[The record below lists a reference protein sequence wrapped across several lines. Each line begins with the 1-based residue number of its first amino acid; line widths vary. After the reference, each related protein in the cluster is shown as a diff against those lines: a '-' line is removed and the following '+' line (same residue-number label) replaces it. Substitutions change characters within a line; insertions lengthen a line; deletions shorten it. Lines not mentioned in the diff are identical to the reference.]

1 MSTFLFSA
9 FPTFS
14 CKIFGILLFF
24 RNFAIGSGR
33 NPRQNNKNK
42 KKLWQ
47 QQPATEG
54 ITNGVANVPAHA
66 VLIQSNG
73 GVLTIQGADDGTAV
87 NVYSINGTQAG
98 SAISNSGQ
106 AIVSSNLQP
115 GSIAVVKIGEKTVKV
130 VVR

>member
-1 MSTFLFSA
+1 M
-9 FPTFS
+9 
-14 CKIFGILLFF
+14 
-24 RNFAIGSGR
+24 
-33 NPRQNNKNK
+33 
-42 KKLWQ
+42 
-47 QQPATEG
+47 
-54 ITNGVANVPAHA
+54 PAHA